1 MIKPNERNR
10 TGFRMIFRRTRA
22 VIFIAIIALLSCAAI
37 GLTAAAVFLAR
48 IDAAWIAGE
57 LNRSV
62 LADKRRV
69 LKIDGGLTV
78 SLRLALSLELRQIAL
93 SAQDS
98 EAAFASLD
106 RLRFS
111 LQWWPLLSRRLVVDK
126 LELDG
131 LSVAGERDAQGRY
144 NFADLLESR
153 SGGKWTFDIASLQLT
168 QGRLLWRDPAHA
180 QGITLDE
187 ISLSSGRIANDGTP
201 SDGRL
206 ALAARLRSPAA
217 PQADVQLH
225 ASMQYT
231 LDPAGAQYGADDL
244 TLRLTGRLAAQ
255 PDVDIGLTARR
266 LMVESKPSGFSGRL
280 QDLQLQARAA
290 AIAALSPV
298 ALSLAAPQLELQ
310 DDQLRAA
317 ATSLV
322 LQAGSENANANTDAN
337 PAALSL
343 HGRLDTPIVADLA
356 ARSVQLDKL
365 AAELTITAA
374 QKLAR
379 PVRLTLQGS
388 ARADLQQQQAA
399 ARLAGRLDDSQLTG
413 WLDATGFGSAGAAT
427 VRFGLDVDRF
437 NVDDY
442 LRTTS
447 SSAGTPPS
455 PGAAPALPPGL
466 DLQGELNV
474 GNLQAAGV
482 KARNLHLVFATR
494 DGRLH
499 MLTAP
504 H

>member
-1 MIKPNERNR
+1 
-10 TGFRMIFRRTRA
+10 MIFRRTRS
-22 VIFIAIIALLSCAAI
+22 VLFIAIIALLSCTAI
-37 GLTAAAVFLAR
+37 GLTVAAVFLAR

-69 LKIDGGLTV
+69 LKIDGALTV
-78 SLRLALSLELRQIAL
+78 NLRPALGLELWQIAL
-93 SAQDS
+93 SEQDS
-98 EAAFASLD
+98 EATFASLD

-111 LQWWPLLSRRLVVDK
+111 LQWWPLLSRRLVVDR

-144 NFADLLESR
+144 NFADLLESQP
-153 SGGKWTFDIASLQLT
+153 GGKWTFDIASLQLT
-168 QGRLLWRDPAHA
+168 QGRLRWRDPEHA

-201 SDGRL
+201 SGGRL

-231 LDPAGAQYGADDL
+231 LDPARAHYGADDL
-244 TLRLTGRLAAQ
+244 ALRLTGRLAEQ
-255 PDVDIGLTARR
+255 PDVDIDLTARK
-266 LMVESKPSGFSGRL
+266 LMVDSKPSGPSVRL

-290 AIAALSPV
+290 AIAAMSPV
-298 ALSLAAPQLELQ
+298 ALSLAAPQLEFQ
-310 DDQLRAA
+310 DKQLRAA
-317 ATSLV
+317 TASMV

-337 PAALSL
+337 STPMSL

-365 AAELTITAA
+365 AAELTIVAA

-399 ARLAGRLDDSQLTG
+399 ARLAGRLDGSQLAG
-413 WLDATGFGSAGAAT
+413 WLDATGFSSAGAAT
-427 VRFGLDVDRF
+427 IRFGLDVDRF

-442 LRTTS
+442 LRTTAS
-447 SSAGTPPS
+447 PAASAGTS
-455 PGAAPALPPGL
+455 SDAVSSLPPGL
-466 DLQGELNV
+466 DLQGELKV

-482 KARNLHLVFATR
+482 TARNLRLVFATR

-504 H
+504 Q